1 VKPSGPGRGTNSVN
15 LRLYNERT
23 LLQRLRRAGEASK
36 ADLARW
42 AQLTNTAVGSIV
54 QSLEESSLIEA
65 AGRRHEG
72 QRGQPAGLY
81 RVNPDGAYG
90 IGVRLDRT
98 SIETVLIDLGG
109 RIMGR
114 AAHDL
119 LLPHPDKALSLVC
132 KDVTRLLAVLD
143 PAQRRRFMGVG
154 LAQPYNLGSWLRE
167 LDLKADF
174 RIWDEVD
181 FGALLGQSLQQ
192 PVFKENDGNAAAIAE
207 LFFGVG
213 REENDF
219 LYVFVGAALGA
230 GVVFGGESL
239 RGSTGNAADLGL
251 MPVLPSGLD
260 SAPGSGR
267 RWEILLSRASLNSLA
282 RHLRYH
288 GIEVRDHADLEASVE
303 AGRPEV
309 REWLDDCVDALVP
322 SLRASLAVLDLPV
335 VVIDCDIDGGLIGEL
350 MTRIEAGLHAIA
362 PEARQTPRLLRGS
375 FRADAGAIGAASLPM
390 FFNFSPS
397 ADVLRGRSHRFN
409 LEPADA

>member
-1 VKPSGPGRGTNSVN
+1 VKSVGPGRGTNSVN

-36 ADLARW
+36 ADLARS

-54 QSLEESSLIEA
+54 QSLEKSRLIET
-65 AGRRHEG
+65 AGRRQEG

-81 RVNPDGAYG
+81 RINPEGAYG

-109 RIMGR
+109 SILAR

-119 LLPHPDKALSLVC
+119 LLPHPDQALALVR
-132 KDVTRLLAVLD
+132 KDVARMLD
-143 PAQRRRFMGVG
+143 GLDAAQRHRFMGVG

-181 FGALLGQSLQQ
+181 FGAMLAQAVEQ

-230 GVVFGGESL
+230 GAVIGGESL
-239 RGSTGNAADLGL
+239 RGASGNAADLGL
-251 MPVLPSGLD
+251 MPVPPSRLA
-260 SAPGSGR
+260 SAPVQDR
-267 RWEILLSRASLNSLA
+267 RWDILLSRASLNALT

-288 GIEVRDHADLEASVE
+288 GIAVHGHADLQACV
-303 AGRPEV
+303 AADRPEV

-322 SLRASLAVLDLPV
+322 SIRASLAVLDLPA
-335 VVIDCDIDGGLIGEL
+335 VVIDCDIDGGLVGEL
-350 MTRIEAGLHAIA
+350 MKRVDAGLRAIA
-362 PEARQTPRLLRGS
+362 PEARQTPRLLRGT

-390 FFNFSPS
+390 FFNFSPR
-397 ADVLRGRSHRFN
+397 ADVLRGRSHHPH
-409 LEPADA
+409 LELADA